1 MGFSAAVET
10 KRIMQATGTDKKL
23 FGKTILVAEDVEMNQ
38 HLIRHILES
47 SGAQVVIARNGAEA
61 LEQVKKQIF
70 DCVLMDVQM
79 PEMDGIQATVNI
91 RSLEDPLISAIP
103 IIALTA
109 NTQEEDLLKYEQAGM
124 DDYLAKPIVEAHLLD
139 TILSNSGSSK
149 PVTAGVS
156 DTGDSK
162 LYDLTMI
169 RSVSGGDIA
178 FIKKMILLFIETVPQ
193 NVQELVDATGQKNW
207 EQVSKMAHKL
217 KSTID
222 SMGIRSIHDQIRS
235 VEMNAKN
242 QEQLDRMPD
251 MVKQVESVVS
261 VCIQQLQ
268 KEVDG

>member
-1 MGFSAAVET
+1 
-10 KRIMQATGTDKKL
+10 MQTGTDKKL

-47 SGAQVVIARNGAEA
+47 SGAQVVIAKNGAEA

-91 RSLEDPLISAIP
+91 RNLEDPLISAIP

-109 NTQEEDLLKYEQAGM
+109 NCQEEDLLKYEQAGM
-124 DDYLAKPIVEAHLLD
+124 DDFLAKPIVEARLLE
-139 TILSNSGSSK
+139 TILSNSGHSK
-149 PVTAGVS
+149 MNNT
-156 DTGDSK
+156 DSLRPAVNN

-169 RSVSGGDIA
+169 QSVSGGDLA

-193 NVQELVDATGQKNW
+193 NVQELVDATGGKNW

-222 SMGIRSIHDQIRS
+222 SMGIRSLHDQIRV
-235 VEMNAKN
+235 VELNAKN
-242 QEQLDRMPD
+242 REYLERLPD
-251 MVKQVESVVS
+251 MVRQVESVVA
-261 VCIQQLQ
+261 VCIQQLRR
-268 KEVDG
+268 EVN

>member
-1 MGFSAAVET
+1 MFVAVET
-10 KRIMQATGTDKKL
+10 NEIMEAVATDKKL
-23 FGKTILVAEDVEMNQ
+23 YGKTILVAEDVEMNQ

-47 SGAQVVIARNGAEA
+47 SGAKVVIVRNGAEA

-79 PEMDGIQATVNI
+79 PEMDGVQATVKI
-91 RSLEDPLISAIP
+91 RNLEDPLISTIP
-103 IIALTA
+103 IIAITA
-109 NTQEEDLLKYEQAGM
+109 NCQEEDLLKYEEAGM

-139 TILSNSGSSK
+139 TILSNSGPSKNADGFPSSEN
-149 PVTAGVS
+149 
-156 DTGDSK
+156 K

-169 RSVSGGDIA
+169 QSVSGGDKA

-193 NVQELVDATGQKNW
+193 NVQELVDSTERKNW

-222 SMGIRSIHDQIRS
+222 SMGIRTIHDQIRS

-242 QEQLDRMPD
+242 QEHLELMPN
-251 MVKQVESVVS
+251 MVQQIESVVS
-261 VCIQQLQ
+261 VCIQQLHR
-268 KEVDG
+268 EVNG

>member
-1 MGFSAAVET
+1 MRFIAAVET
-10 KRIMQATGTDKKL
+10 KGLMQSSGTDKKL
-23 FGKTILVAEDVEMNQ
+23 LGKTILVAEDVEMNQ

-61 LEQVKKQIF
+61 LEQIKKQPF

-79 PEMDGIQATVNI
+79 PEMDGVQATVNI
-91 RSLEDPLISAIP
+91 RSLEDPLLSAIP

-109 NTQEEDLLKYEQAGM
+109 NCQESDLLKYEQAGM
-124 DDYLAKPIVEAHLLD
+124 DDYLAKPIVEGRLLD
-139 TILSNSGSSK
+139 TILNNSRSSK
-149 PVTAGVS
+149 TESISGGPLP
-156 DTGDSK
+156 DNK

-169 RSVSGGDIA
+169 HSVSGGDLA

-222 SMGIRSIHDQIRS
+222 SMGIRSIHEQIRT
-235 VEMNAKN
+235 VETNAKN
-242 QEQLDRMPD
+242 LEQLELLPV
-251 MVKQVESVVS
+251 MVTHVESVVS
-261 VCIQQLQ
+261 ACIQQLHD
-268 KEVDG
+268 EVR

>member
-1 MGFSAAVET
+1 MFAAVET
-10 KRIMQATGTDKKL
+10 NEIMEAVATDKKL
-23 FGKTILVAEDVEMNQ
+23 YGKTILVAEDVEMNQ

-47 SGAQVVIARNGAEA
+47 SGAKVVIVRNGAEA

-79 PEMDGIQATVNI
+79 PEMDGVQATVKI
-91 RSLEDPLISAIP
+91 RNLEDPLISTIP
-103 IIALTA
+103 IIAITA
-109 NTQEEDLLKYEQAGM
+109 NCQEEDLLKYEEAGM

-139 TILSNSGSSK
+139 TILSNSGPSNVKNGDGFPSSEN
-149 PVTAGVS
+149 
-156 DTGDSK
+156 K

-169 RSVSGGDIA
+169 QSVSGGDKA

-193 NVQELVDATGQKNW
+193 NVQELVDSTERKNW

-222 SMGIRSIHDQIRS
+222 SMGIRTIHDQIRS

-242 QEQLDRMPD
+242 QEHLELMPN
-251 MVKQVESVVS
+251 MVQQIESVVS

-268 KEVDG
+268 REVD

>member
-1 MGFSAAVET
+1 MFVAVET
-10 KRIMQATGTDKKL
+10 NEIMQAVGTDKKL
-23 FGKTILVAEDVEMNQ
+23 YGKTILVADDVEMNQ

-47 SGAQVVIARNGAEA
+47 SGAEVVIVRNGAEA
-61 LEQVKKQIF
+61 LERVKKQIF

-91 RSLEDPLISAIP
+91 RNLEDPLISTIP
-103 IIALTA
+103 IIAITA
-109 NTQEEDLLKYEQAGM
+109 NCQQEDLLKYAEAGM

-139 TILSNSGSSK
+139 SILSNSGPSILNNFAGSSSK
-149 PVTAGVS
+149 N
-156 DTGDSK
+156 K

-169 RSVSGGDIA
+169 QSVSGGDKA

-193 NVQELVDATGQKNW
+193 NVQELVDASERKNW

-222 SMGIRSIHDQIRS
+222 SMGIRTIHDQIRS

-242 QEQLDRMPD
+242 QEHLELMPN
-251 MVKQVESVVS
+251 MVRQIESVVS
-261 VCIQQLQ
+261 VCIQQLHR
-268 KEVDG
+268 EVN

>member
-1 MGFSAAVET
+1 LFVAEETNEIMEAV
-10 KRIMQATGTDKKL
+10 ATDKKL
-23 FGKTILVAEDVEMNQ
+23 YGKTILVAEDVEMNQ

-47 SGAQVVIARNGAEA
+47 SGAKVVIVRNGAEA

-79 PEMDGIQATVNI
+79 PEMDGVQATVKI
-91 RSLEDPLISAIP
+91 RNLEDPLISTIP
-103 IIALTA
+103 IIAITA
-109 NTQEEDLLKYEQAGM
+109 NCQEEDLLKYEEAGM

-139 TILSNSGSSK
+139 TILSNSGPSNTNNGGGFPSS
-149 PVTAGVS
+149 
-156 DTGDSK
+156 DNK

-169 RSVSGGDIA
+169 QSVSGGDKA

-193 NVQELVDATGQKNW
+193 NVQELVDSAERKNW

-222 SMGIRSIHDQIRS
+222 SMGICTIHDQIRS

-242 QEQLDRMPD
+242 QEHLELIPN
-251 MVKQVESVVS
+251 MVQQIESVVA
-261 VCIQQLQ
+261 VCIQQLRR
-268 KEVDG
+268 EVNG

>member
-1 MGFSAAVET
+1 MEAV
-10 KRIMQATGTDKKL
+10 ATDKKL
-23 FGKTILVAEDVEMNQ
+23 YGKTILVAEDVEMNQ

-47 SGAQVVIARNGAEA
+47 SGAKVVIVRNGAEA

-79 PEMDGIQATVNI
+79 PEMDGVQATVKI
-91 RSLEDPLISAIP
+91 RNLEDPLISTIP
-103 IIALTA
+103 IIAITA
-109 NTQEEDLLKYEQAGM
+109 NCQEEDLLKYEEAGM

-139 TILSNSGSSK
+139 TILSNSGPSNTNNGGGFPSS
-149 PVTAGVS
+149 
-156 DTGDSK
+156 DNK

-169 RSVSGGDIA
+169 QSVSGGDKA

-193 NVQELVDATGQKNW
+193 NVQELVDSAERKNW

-222 SMGIRSIHDQIRS
+222 SMGIRTIHDQIRS

-242 QEQLDRMPD
+242 QEHLELIPN
-251 MVKQVESVVS
+251 MVQQIESVVA
-261 VCIQQLQ
+261 VCIQQLRR
-268 KEVDG
+268 EVDR

>member
-1 MGFSAAVET
+1 MRVAVET
-10 KRIMQATGTDKKL
+10 NEIMHAVETDKKL

-47 SGAQVVIARNGAEA
+47 SGAQVVIVRNGAEA

-91 RSLEDPLISAIP
+91 RNLEDPLISAIP
-103 IIALTA
+103 IIAITA
-109 NTQEEDLLKYEQAGM
+109 NCQEEDLLKYEEAGM

-139 TILSNSGSSK
+139 IIISNSGPCIMDETKSS
-149 PVTAGVS
+149 PST
-156 DTGDSK
+156 DNK
-162 LYDLTMI
+162 LYDLSMI
-169 RSVSGGDIA
+169 QSVSGGDKA

-193 NVQELVDATGQKNW
+193 NVQELVDATERKNW

-217 KSTID
+217 KSTVD
-222 SMGIRSIHDQIRS
+222 SMGIRTIHDQIRS

-242 QEQLDRMPD
+242 QEHLDLMPN
-251 MVKQVESVVS
+251 MVRQVESVVS
-261 VCIQQLQ
+261 VCIQQLRR
-268 KEVDG
+268 EVN